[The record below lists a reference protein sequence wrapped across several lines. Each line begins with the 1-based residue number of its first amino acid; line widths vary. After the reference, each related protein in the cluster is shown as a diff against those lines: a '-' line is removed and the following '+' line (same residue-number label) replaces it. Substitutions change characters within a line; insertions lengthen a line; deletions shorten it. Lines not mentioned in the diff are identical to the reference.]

1 MGLVPVPFAGPGLV
15 TVPGFGVHRRYGP
28 ISGHTPRYPPSAF
41 PVGIRFHILARNHSQ
56 QTYCVGLFGVQL
68 YVLHPFDQRQPVG
81 DQTVDQFRSAVGI
94 RPVTGRFRLRF
105 VVMGHQHQVGC
116 LRDQTSATPYLRRDH
131 RHRVPGSNRVV
142 QNGRVQRTASPV
154 RQHPTGGDHLPHR
167 VEDTLRTVTRP
178 KPRSPQR
185 QHRRVEPPIG
195 QRQTSRRFP
204 SYVTT
209 QPLDRF
215 PIRQALQRLE
225 DHHRPNH
232 RARYRRAAPRA
243 EQIPKHLSG
252 KQTPAVLSQKLI
264 HRTLRNQLPT
274 QFHSVQKLTIT
285 TFTTLHT
292 TYNNPN
298 KPKTRTSQH
307 PTDRLNQQSPSNP
320 IPQLAPKPPTRPVT
334 DLTTVGASLEWG

>member
-1 MGLVPVPFAGPGLV
+1 MSPVATASCRMVPTHGVPCSP
-15 TVPGFGVHRRYGP
+15 TPHRRRP
-28 ISGHTPRYPPSAF
+28 PPAPR
-41 PVGIRFHILARNHSQ
+41 
-56 QTYCVGLFGVQL
+56 
-68 YVLHPFDQRQPVG
+68 
-81 DQTVDQFRSAVGI
+81 
-94 RPVTGRFRLRF
+94 
-105 VVMGHQHQVGC
+105 
-116 LRDQTSATPYLRRDH
+116 RRYA
-131 RHRVPGSNRVV
+131 
-142 QNGRVQRTASPV
+142 Q
-154 RQHPTGGDHLPHR
+154 
-167 VEDTLRTVTRP
+167 EVTRP

-232 RARYRRAAPRA
+232 RARYRRSAPRA

-252 KQTPAVLSQKLI
+252 TPAVLSQKLI

-307 PTDRLNQQSPSNP
+307 PTDRLNQQSPRRSGKEGGGSTSTSEVETTSNLSCSRWRVSTCLMLP
-320 IPQLAPKPPTRPVT
+320 KGSVSVVNLAGGVVSTEKSSSLWRGDSRGRRHRDMVHRRT
-334 DLTTVGASLEWG
+334 GALYPNRDTCSMR